1 MPVCDAR
8 TQNGDR
14 AFLHMV
20 IENIF
25 ISGFRKSDPYY
36 VITVLLRNIGYYRV
50 TKFLFKINRAER
62 LTCEDVS
69 TNGQALG
76 DGVGAGARLPR
87 GTGGPPD
94 LCRRVAS

>member
-1 MPVCDAR
+1 
-8 TQNGDR
+8 
-14 AFLHMV
+14 MV

-62 LTCEDVS
+62 LTCKDVS
-69 TNGQALG
+69 TNGQAAYG
-76 DGVGAGARLPR
+76 EGASR
-87 GTGGPPD
+87 GTESLQTPQLD
-94 LCRRVAS
+94 SKFRFRAQVRVKSA

>member
-25 ISGFRKSDPYY
+25 ISGGFWKFDAYY
-36 VITVLLRNIGYYRV
+36 IIKMLPDKHWLLSRH
-50 TKFLFKINRAER
+50 
-62 LTCEDVS
+62 
-69 TNGQALG
+69 
-76 DGVGAGARLPR
+76 
-87 GTGGPPD
+87 
-94 LCRRVAS
+94 